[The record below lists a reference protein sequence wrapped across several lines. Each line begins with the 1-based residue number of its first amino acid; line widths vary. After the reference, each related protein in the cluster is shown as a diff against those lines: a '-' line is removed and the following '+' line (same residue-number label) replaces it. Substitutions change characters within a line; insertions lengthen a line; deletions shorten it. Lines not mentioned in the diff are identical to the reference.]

1 MTTIPRDRVA
11 RIIAQHEA
19 DEARLRARVRSIVLA
34 AKPWVLD
41 GLFIIGCVAFVVIA
55 AWWIA

>member
-19 DEARLRARVRSIVLA
+19 DEARVRARVRAVWPWIKDGAFIV
-34 AKPWVLD
+34 
-41 GLFIIGCVAFVVIA
+41 GIIALGWAICWLWMATR
-55 AWWIA
+55 